1 MLTSLDETNTGPE
14 TSKPRTSKLYS
25 SDLEK
30 KLMID
35 NLRLAVDYYG
45 KDYLRKVFKIRKR
58 TIVHDYTRH

>member
-1 MLTSLDETNTGPE
+1 MLTSLDETTTGSG
-14 TSKPRTSKLYS
+14 TSKSRTSKLYS
-25 SDLEK
+25 SYLEK

-58 TIVHDYTRH
+58 TILHNYMRH